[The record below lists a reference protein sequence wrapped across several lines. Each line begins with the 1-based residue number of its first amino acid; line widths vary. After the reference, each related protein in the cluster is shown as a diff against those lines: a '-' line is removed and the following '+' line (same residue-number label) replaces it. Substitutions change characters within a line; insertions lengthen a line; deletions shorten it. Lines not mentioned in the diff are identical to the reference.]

1 MKTILKTDLTV
12 RDINEGFVYNEYE
25 GKGLFG
31 WGGKLTIQPEYQRN
45 YIMEEEGIG
54 ADPDAE
60 PYDTQTK
67 LNEVPL
73 EDMFDEGEVVVEEVI
88 TDDTNN

>member
-1 MKTILKTDLTV
+1 MEENNVLQEGQVVETD
-12 RDINEGFVYNEYE
+12 YN
-25 GKGLFG
+25 KDLVD
-31 WGGKLTIQPEYQRN
+31 EYQRN

-67 LNEVPL
+67 LNEIPL

-88 TDDTNN
+88 TNDTNN

>member
-1 MKTILKTDLTV
+1 MLQEGQVVEINYKKDLV
-12 RDINEGFVYNEYE
+12 AEY
-25 GKGLFG
+25 K
-31 WGGKLTIQPEYQRN
+31 RN

>member
-1 MKTILKTDLTV
+1 MEENILQ
-12 RDINEGFVYNEYE
+12 EGQIVEVDYDKNLV
-25 GKGLFG
+25 K
-31 WGGKLTIQPEYQRN
+31 EYQNN

-67 LNEVPL
+67 INEIPL

-88 TDDTNN
+88 TNDTNN

>member
-1 MKTILKTDLTV
+1 MEENNVLQEGQVVETD
-12 RDINEGFVYNEYE
+12 YNKDLVEEY
-25 GKGLFG
+25 K
-31 WGGKLTIQPEYQRN
+31 RN

-73 EDMFDEGEVVVEEVI
+73 EDMFDEGEVVVEEAI

>member
-1 MKTILKTDLTV
+1 MEENNVLQEGQVVEIDYNKDLV
-12 RDINEGFVYNEYE
+12 EEY
-25 GKGLFG
+25 K
-31 WGGKLTIQPEYQRN
+31 RN

-67 LNEVPL
+67 INEIPL

-88 TDDTNN
+88 TNDTNN

>member
-1 MKTILKTDLTV
+1 MDTNNVLQEGQIVEVDYNKDLV
-12 RDINEGFVYNEYE
+12 E
-25 GKGLFG
+25 
-31 WGGKLTIQPEYQRN
+31 EYQRN

-54 ADPDAE
+54 ADPDAD

>member
-1 MKTILKTDLTV
+1 MEENNVLQEGQVVEIDYNKDLV
-12 RDINEGFVYNEYE
+12 EEY
-25 GKGLFG
+25 K
-31 WGGKLTIQPEYQRN
+31 RN
-45 YIMEEEGIG
+45 YIMDEEGIG

>member
-1 MKTILKTDLTV
+1 MEENNVLQEGQVVEVDYNKDLV
-12 RDINEGFVYNEYE
+12 EEY
-25 GKGLFG
+25 K
-31 WGGKLTIQPEYQRN
+31 RN

>member
-1 MKTILKTDLTV
+1 MDTNNVLQEGQIVEVDYNKDLV
-12 RDINEGFVYNEYE
+12 NEY
-25 GKGLFG
+25 
-31 WGGKLTIQPEYQRN
+31 QNN

>member
-1 MKTILKTDLTV
+1 MEENNVLQEGQVVETD
-12 RDINEGFVYNEYE
+12 YNKDLVEEY
-25 GKGLFG
+25 K
-31 WGGKLTIQPEYQRN
+31 RN

-67 LNEVPL
+67 LNEIPL

>member
-1 MKTILKTDLTV
+1 MEENNVLQEGQVVEIDYNKDLV
-12 RDINEGFVYNEYE
+12 EEY
-25 GKGLFG
+25 K
-31 WGGKLTIQPEYQRN
+31 RN

-73 EDMFDEGEVVVEEVI
+73 EDMFDEGEVVVEEAI

>member
-1 MKTILKTDLTV
+1 MDANNVLQEGQIVEVDYNKDLV
-12 RDINEGFVYNEYE
+12 N
-25 GKGLFG
+25 
-31 WGGKLTIQPEYQRN
+31 EYQRN

>member
-1 MKTILKTDLTV
+1 MEENNVLHEGQVVEIDYNKDLV
-12 RDINEGFVYNEYE
+12 EEY
-25 GKGLFG
+25 K
-31 WGGKLTIQPEYQRN
+31 RN

-73 EDMFDEGEVVVEEVI
+73 EDMFDEGEVVVEEAI

>member
-1 MKTILKTDLTV
+1 
-12 RDINEGFVYNEYE
+12 
-25 GKGLFG
+25 
-31 WGGKLTIQPEYQRN
+31 
-45 YIMEEEGIG
+45 MEEEGIG

>member
-1 MKTILKTDLTV
+1 MEEKQIIEVEYDKDLV
-12 RDINEGFVYNEYE
+12 EEY
-25 GKGLFG
+25 K
-31 WGGKLTIQPEYQRN
+31 RN

-67 LNEVPL
+67 LNETPL
-73 EDMFDEGEVVVEEVI
+73 EEMFDQGEVIVEEVI

>member
-1 MKTILKTDLTV
+1 MEENNVLQEGQVVEIGYNKDLV
-12 RDINEGFVYNEYE
+12 EEY
-25 GKGLFG
+25 K
-31 WGGKLTIQPEYQRN
+31 RN

-60 PYDTQTK
+60 PYDIQTK

>member
-1 MKTILKTDLTV
+1 M
-12 RDINEGFVYNEYE
+12 
-25 GKGLFG
+25 LF
-31 WGGKLTIQPEYQRN
+31 RS

-54 ADPDAE
+54 SDPDAE

-67 LNEVPL
+67 LNEIPL

>member
-1 MKTILKTDLTV
+1 MEENNVLHEGQVVEIDYNKDLV
-12 RDINEGFVYNEYE
+12 EEY
-25 GKGLFG
+25 K
-31 WGGKLTIQPEYQRN
+31 RN

-73 EDMFDEGEVVVEEVI
+73 EDMFDEGEVVVEEAI
-88 TDDTNN
+88 TDDTND

>member
-1 MKTILKTDLTV
+1 MEENNVLHEGQVVEIDYNKDLV
-12 RDINEGFVYNEYE
+12 EEY
-25 GKGLFG
+25 K
-31 WGGKLTIQPEYQRN
+31 RN

-60 PYDTQTK
+60 PYDIQTK
-67 LNEVPL
+67 LNEIPL

>member
-1 MKTILKTDLTV
+1 MDTNNVLQEGQIVEVDYNKDLV
-12 RDINEGFVYNEYE
+12 D
-25 GKGLFG
+25 
-31 WGGKLTIQPEYQRN
+31 EYQRN

-67 LNEVPL
+67 INEIPL

>member
-1 MKTILKTDLTV
+1 MEENNVLHEGQVVEIDYNKDLV
-12 RDINEGFVYNEYE
+12 EEY
-25 GKGLFG
+25 K
-31 WGGKLTIQPEYQRN
+31 RN

-67 LNEVPL
+67 LNEIPL
-73 EDMFDEGEVVVEEVI
+73 EDMFDEGEVVVEEVV

>member
-1 MKTILKTDLTV
+1 MEENNVLQEGQVVEIDYNKDLV
-12 RDINEGFVYNEYE
+12 EDY
-25 GKGLFG
+25 K
-31 WGGKLTIQPEYQRN
+31 RN

-88 TDDTNN
+88 TNDTNN

>member
-1 MKTILKTDLTV
+1 MEENNVLQEGQIVEIDYNKDLV
-12 RDINEGFVYNEYE
+12 EEY
-25 GKGLFG
+25 K
-31 WGGKLTIQPEYQRN
+31 RN

-67 LNEVPL
+67 INEVPL

>member
-1 MKTILKTDLTV
+1 MEENNVLQEGQVVEVDYNKDLV
-12 RDINEGFVYNEYE
+12 N
-25 GKGLFG
+25 
-31 WGGKLTIQPEYQRN
+31 EYQRN

-67 LNEVPL
+67 LNEIPL

-88 TDDTNN
+88 TDDTND

>member
-1 MKTILKTDLTV
+1 M
-12 RDINEGFVYNEYE
+12 DINNVLQEGQIVEVDYN
-25 GKGLFG
+25 KDLVN
-31 WGGKLTIQPEYQRN
+31 EYQRN

>member
-1 MKTILKTDLTV
+1 MEENNVLQEGQVVEINYNKDLV
-12 RDINEGFVYNEYE
+12 EEY
-25 GKGLFG
+25 K
-31 WGGKLTIQPEYQRN
+31 RN

>member
-1 MKTILKTDLTV
+1 MEENNVLQEGQVVEIDYNKDLV
-12 RDINEGFVYNEYE
+12 EDY
-25 GKGLFG
+25 K
-31 WGGKLTIQPEYQRN
+31 RN

-67 LNEVPL
+67 INEVPL